1 MNQGYSRLL
10 SLLIILG
17 LTLCL
22 AGCAKV
28 KKWAGFPDEDAP
40 PESVEEEVVIDG
52 KTYVKSRNPYYLT
65 YPEQPEFI
73 YAEKGTEFYG
83 MQDYLVKSL
92 AKEVA
97 KEKKKAGATVPPD
110 QLQELVRQEVERVL
124 REQGLGGMVYAS
136 RVSGAASVYP
146 GRAMAV
152 IPALSETPSGYEGL
166 NRTLAVSAG
175 TALQKQKDL
184 LVVDEGR
191 LKSAIGKVTRV
202 GKLATRENMQALG
215 DALGV
220 QGIIITRIVPPE
232 KGTSGFMVMELYDTF
247 LGNKVKSIVEP
258 AGEAGLNMD
267 TVNRFAQR
275 DAYLLAGELRTQDWF
290 GRVEFIQD
298 DKVYL
303 NLGLNTGLK
312 VGDRLKVVQPGKEI
326 TNPATHASLG
336 FTADTTQG
344 EVKVAEIIGNNAAAA
359 TILSGGPF
367 KPNDKVKA
375 D

>member
-1 MNQGYSRLL
+1 MNQGYIRLL

-28 KKWAGFPDEDAP
+28 KKWAGFPEEDVP
-40 PESVEEEVVIDG
+40 PESIEEEVVIDG

-65 YPEQPEFI
+65 YPDQPEYI

-83 MQDYLVKSL
+83 MQDYLVKAL

-97 KEKKKAGATVPPD
+97 KEKKKAGAAVPPD
-110 QLQELVRQEVERVL
+110 KLQELVRQEVERVL

-136 RVSGAASVYP
+136 RVAGVTSAYP
-146 GRAMAV
+146 GRAVAV
-152 IPALSETPSGYEGL
+152 IPALSETPSGYAGL
-166 NRTLAVSAG
+166 NRTLAVSLA
-175 TALQKQKDL
+175 TSLKKQQEL
-184 LVVDEGR
+184 LVVEDSQVKE
-191 LKSAIGKVTRV
+191 AIGKVTPV
-202 GKLATRENMQALG
+202 GKLATRRNIRALG

-220 QGIIITRIVPPE
+220 QGIVITRIVPPE
-232 KGTSGFMVMELYDTF
+232 KGTSGFMVLELYDTF

-258 AGEAGLNMD
+258 AGDAGLNMD
-267 TVNRFAQR
+267 TVTRFAQR
-275 DAYLLAGELRTQDWF
+275 DAYLMAGELRTQDWF

-312 VGDRLKVVQPGKEI
+312 VGDRLKVVEPGKEI
-326 TNPATHASLG
+326 TNPVTHASLG
-336 FTADTTQG
+336 FTADTPLG
-344 EVKVAEIIGNNAAAA
+344 ELRVAEIIGNNAAAA
-359 TILSGGPF
+359 TIVSGGPF

-375 D
+375 E